1 MHSSLTTRSVQKRIA
16 VTRSVIQGQCYYHLY
31 RASVLIRRINVTPG
45 NYRQMR
51 DLLEDLHR
59 SQRAQVPL
67 QSHEPLPAQ
76 FSLDGGTKKVHMTCE
91 DSHHQHMHIE
101 FNANLTR
108 LLGYHFDVRYSLSHQ
123 KPKVV
128 KCPPNLRGYIHSV
141 YAYCDLGIHVLVGDA
156 KAPLLCIIDRTSDAR
171 NVVHLSLIHI

>member
-1 MHSSLTTRSVQKRIA
+1 
-16 VTRSVIQGQCYYHLY
+16 
-31 RASVLIRRINVTPG
+31 
-45 NYRQMR
+45 MR

-59 SQRAQVPL
+59 SKRAQVPL

-76 FSLDGGTKKVHMTCE
+76 FSLDGGNKKVRMTCE

-171 NVVHLSLIHI
+171 NVVHRAFNLPLYISLRKKRFDTVEINLMADTGIPVGRFGL